1 MSQVEF
7 DPKASAN
14 TAAALAAIGTVNDG
28 RMLIEREKGKPMW
41 VGKRGPELDISRSTF
56 ARDFLKK
63 LNRELWLD
71 GMWAIAWCNWTF
83 QKAAYTECSFIYLDK
98 DMDVQFVVTCEDPIE
113 TMWNS
118 IDDYM
123 DQCVAAW
130 ATWREQLQ
138 IVGVKPDQ
146 KIKAAIGQA
155 SADKRA
161 DPGIDL
167 LNLG

>member
-1 MSQVEF
+1 MPQAEF

-14 TAAALAAIGTVNDG
+14 TAAAIAAIGSKHDG
-28 RMLIEREKGKPMW
+28 RLLIEREKGKRIW
-41 VGKRGPELDISRSTF
+41 IGKKGPDLDISRKQF
-56 ARDFLKK
+56 AEDFLKK

-71 GMWAIAWCNWTF
+71 GMWAVCWTNWTF
-83 QKAAYTECSFIYLDK
+83 QRAHYTECHWLYLDK
-98 DMDVQFVVTCEDPIE
+98 DMDVQFLVTCEEPIE
-113 TMWNS
+113 VMWNN
-118 IDDYM
+118 M
-123 DQCVAAW
+123 DHWMDNCVAAW
-130 ATWREQLQ
+130 ETWRETLQ
-138 IVGVKPDQ
+138 IVGVKPGQ